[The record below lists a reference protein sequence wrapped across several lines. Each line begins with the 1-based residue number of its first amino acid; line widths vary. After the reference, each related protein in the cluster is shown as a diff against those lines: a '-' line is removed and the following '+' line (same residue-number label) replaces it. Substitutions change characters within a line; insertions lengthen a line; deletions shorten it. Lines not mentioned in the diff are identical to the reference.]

1 MVLKVDYKELKDGY
15 LNPAQKSSIL
25 AQFTLKSKDEWQSL
39 RQAILN
45 SNKITIFNSCQF
57 VQEVSSYF
65 NFDQVLAIKHEIDEK
80 AQSDAY
86 DINLYYQ
93 MINEWSRQ
101 ICNLRSGLYKS
112 FKQINLAS

>member
-1 MVLKVDYKELKDGY
+1 MVLKVDYKRLKDGG

-25 AQFTLKSKDEWQSL
+25 AQFISSSTDEWQNL
-39 RQAILN
+39 QQAILT
-45 SNKITIFNSCQF
+45 SNKKTVFNSCQF

-80 AQSDAY
+80 AQSGAY

-101 ICNLRSGLYKS
+101 ICHLRSGLYKS
-112 FKQINLAS
+112 FKQMNIAG